1 MHSNAHTMVNR
12 RAGWNRPK
20 FMALQ
25 LPVADLRPL
34 LAKSTTRL
42 ARPAWADAGCRPRT
56 RVLDLGSHSVQVR
69 QQHGVRPLQRAH
81 DVSWTCWRDG
91 GDCGIGYQVAGM
103 QSLLTAVR
111 HTGATN
117 PVLLG
122 GLAYANDLSQ
132 WLSYRPSDPA
142 GKTIAS
148 WHAYNFNSCNTQSC
162 WDSQIAPVAATV
174 PLVTGELGENDCAHG
189 YLDGLMT
196 WLDNHNAGYLGWGWN
211 TFDCSNFPALI
222 SNYDGTPTS
231 FGIGLR
237 DHLAAL
243 AASTTPTPTSSPT
256 PPKSR
261 RPSRPRRRRQS
272 SAVRA
277 APRPPP
283 PRCRPRPRP
292 RPRRAPPSQRPSHSD
307 ADGPR
312 VVRRT
317 VIVGPGHP
325 AEAWVCRRA
334 WTPRTRPTTERRTS
348 TCPPPRRSPSSP
360 PRSPSPAPLAS
371 PTPASTPRVPTGR

>member
-1 MHSNAHTMVNR
+1 
-12 RAGWNRPK
+12 
-20 FMALQ
+20 
-25 LPVADLRPL
+25 
-34 LAKSTTRL
+34 
-42 ARPAWADAGCRPRT
+42 
-56 RVLDLGSHSVQVR
+56 
-69 QQHGVRPLQRAH
+69 
-81 DVSWTCWRDG
+81 
-91 GDCGIGYQVAGM
+91 M

-256 PPKSR
+256 PPQISTPVPA
-261 RPSRPRRRRQS
+261 PSSQTVVCGPSSAAPSTTSVPPTTTPPTATGTAKPAAQPLRRRRPP
-272 SAVRA
+272 RRPPHRHRR
-277 APRPPP
+277 PRPPGG
-283 PRCRPRPRP
+283 
-292 RPRRAPPSQRPSHSD
+292 SL
-307 ADGPR
+307 G
-312 VVRRT
+312 V
-317 VIVGPGHP
+317 
-325 AEAWVCRRA
+325 
-334 WTPRTRPTTERRTS
+334 
-348 TCPPPRRSPSSP
+348 SPSVDTSN
-360 PRSPSPAPLAS
+360 APYH
-371 PTPASTPRVPTGR
+371 